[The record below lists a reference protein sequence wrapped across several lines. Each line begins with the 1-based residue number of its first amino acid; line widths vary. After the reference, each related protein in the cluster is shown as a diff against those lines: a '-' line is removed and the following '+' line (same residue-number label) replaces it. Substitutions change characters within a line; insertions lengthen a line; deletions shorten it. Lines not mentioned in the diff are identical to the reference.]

1 MNANIH
7 RHTPTLA
14 AHDGRGLAVRQVAY
28 LRAVEP
34 DHPAARIS
42 TAQNDAAGRLVA
54 QRDPRFSATATR
66 PNQTALYSLSG
77 AALLTDSVDAG
88 WRLSL
93 TGDTGQVLE
102 QWDGRGSHWQ
112 NEYDELRRPIAHHEY
127 APGVDLRTVER
138 LTYADNSAEFAER
151 NQCGSLIRHDDS
163 AGTVFFR
170 QIALNGG
177 LVCQT
182 RRFLPDQAG
191 LSANWPANEVDR
203 DLLLQP
209 GEGYTSES
217 WYGPTGEVLG
227 QIDASGHLRQF
238 NFDRAGQLQ
247 RIDLTLKGQAL
258 QSLLSAAN
266 YNAAGQLLTQI
277 ASNNVTSVASYQ
289 PENGRL
295 ECLTATT
302 STRRRLQQM
311 SYEYDPVGNILRL
324 MDHTQADSYFDN
336 QRVAAENTYTY
347 DSLYQLTC
355 AKGRETAGAGQ
366 TPGLPELNIP
376 SPIDPARLL
385 NYTEHYDYDPGGNR
399 TLLRH
404 ESDKNPFSRQLYVD
418 PQSNRALPWNEG
430 EDVPDFSR
438 HFDANGN
445 LQYLASGAQPMTWDP
460 RNQLQSVIKVQ
471 RSTGINDGEWYR
483 YSAAGERVAKFSTRQ
498 ARTVTHQEVVHYLPG
513 LEVRTADER
522 EELQVVHVQLA
533 RGSVRC
539 LHWVKGQP
547 NDIDNDQVRYS
558 IDDHLGSSCLEL
570 DQLAAVISH
579 EGYYPYGGTAW
590 WAARSKVDAD
600 YKTIR
605 YSGKERDACGLYYYG
620 ARYYA
625 GWLGRWINPDPA
637 GNIDGLNL
645 YRMTGNNPISYI
657 DLFGNVR
664 TAINKDIHL
673 IWVGE
678 DANKLKPLTDN
689 INNTATQADGYKVH
703 LYLDSAKE
711 DNFSNIVE
719 ELKIHDFIPLRGSEL
734 FNDFQNSQTA
744 TIYNDFRSGSP
755 LNLAHAVDVLRIFIV
770 EKKGG
775 IYSDVDDY
783 YFHEDTDMHLRLGDR
798 SIGAEPDELR
808 TLPPAF
814 LLHED
819 KPTTLHPFINNSS
832 FAAHP
837 GNRVLKE
844 IPKEM
849 VVQYNKIFDLKKY
862 NDDNDYIGAG
872 ILREEALDRINIMF
886 PMVGPG
892 VLTDVY
898 KRNDD
903 EVGPAISNLLANFN
917 GETIDQNTLEKIDK
931 KWALGRF
938 ITSGNLASWR
948 RPL

>member
-1 MNANIH
+1 MNSNIH
-7 RHTPTLA
+7 RRTPALA
-14 AHDGRGLAVRQVAY
+14 ATDGRGMAVRQVAY
-28 LRAVEP
+28 LRAVVSDKP
-34 DHPAARIS
+34 VARIS
-42 TAQNDAAGRLVA
+42 TQQNDVAGRLVA
-54 QRDPRFSATATR
+54 QRDPRFSSAATR
-66 PNQTALYSLSG
+66 SNQTTLFSLSG

-93 TGDTGQVLE
+93 TGETGQVLE

-112 NEYDELRRPIAHHEY
+112 NEYDDLRRPIALHEY
-127 APGVDLRTVER
+127 ALGAGLRTVER

-163 AGTVFFR
+163 SGTVWFR
-170 QIALNGG
+170 QVALNGG

-191 LSANWPANEVDR
+191 VSANWPANEVDR

-217 WYGPTGEVLG
+217 RYGPSGEVLE
-227 QIDASGHLRQF
+227 QIDAGGHLQQF
-238 NFDRAGQLQ
+238 KFDRAGQLQ
-247 RIDLTLKGQAL
+247 RIDLTLKGKAL
-258 QSLLSAAN
+258 QPLLRAAD

-277 ASNNVTSVASYQ
+277 AGNNVTNVASYQ

-302 STRRRLQQM
+302 STRRRLQEM

-324 MDHTQADSYFDN
+324 VDHTQADSYFDN
-336 QRVAAENTYTY
+336 QRVAAENAYTY
-347 DSLYQLTC
+347 DSLYQLTS

-366 TPGLPELNIP
+366 NPGLPELNIP
-376 SPIDPARLL
+376 SPIDPTRLL
-385 NYTEHYDYDPGGNR
+385 NYSEYYEYDAGGNR

-404 ESDKNPFSRQLYVD
+404 ESDKNPFSRQMYVD
-418 PQSNRALPWNEG
+418 PQSNRALSWNEG
-430 EDVPDFSR
+430 VAVPDFSR

-445 LQYLASGAQPMTWDP
+445 LQYLASSTQPMTWDA
-460 RNQLQSVIKVQ
+460 RNQLQSVINVQ
-471 RSTGINDGEWYR
+471 RPSGISDGEWYR
-483 YSAAGERVAKFSTRQ
+483 YNAAGERAVKFSTRQ
-498 ARTVTHQEVVHYLPG
+498 ARTVTHQDVVHYLPG
-513 LEVRTADER
+513 LEVRTADDG
-522 EELQVVHVQLA
+522 EELQVIHVQLA
-533 RGSVRC
+533 HGSVRC
-539 LHWVKGQP
+539 LHWVKGP
-547 NDIDNDQVRYS
+547 PDGIDNGQLRYS

-570 DQLAAVISH
+570 DQQAAAISH
-579 EGYYPYGGTAW
+579 EGYYPNGGTAW

-605 YSGKERDACGLYYYG
+605 YSGKERDASGLYYYG

-755 LNLAHAVDVLRIFIV
+755 LNFAHAVDVLRMFIV

-783 YFHEDTDMHLRLGDR
+783 YFHDDTDMHLRLGDR

-808 TLPPAF
+808 TLPPVSVPWEAAS
-814 LLHED
+814 
-819 KPTTLHPFINNSS
+819 THPGVYINNSS

-837 GNRVLKE
+837 GNTVLKE
-844 IPKEM
+844 ISKEM
-849 VVQYNKIFDLKKY
+849 VARYNKIFDLKQY
-862 NDDNDYIGAG
+862 NDDNDFIGEG
-872 ILREEALDRINIMF
+872 ILHQEPVGRFKIMSS
-886 PMVGPG
+886 MVGPG
-892 VLTDVY
+892 LLTDVY
-898 KRNDD
+898 KRIDN
-903 EVGPAISNLLANFN
+903 EIGPAIENIVASFS
-917 GETIDQNTLEKIDK
+917 GKEFDQHTIEKTNRK
-931 KWALGRF
+931 LALGRF
-938 ITSGNLASWR
+938 IRSGDLASWR